1 VGAGAEM
8 LSAPAISHTQWVGD
22 ESGASGDDGMSVV
35 AGVSTFH
42 SYSYVFIILSI
53 KIYIKIP

>member
-1 VGAGAEM
+1 MGAGAEM

-22 ESGASGDDGMSVV
+22 ESGARGDGVVSVV
-35 AGVSTFH
+35 AGVRTFH
-42 SYSYVFIILSI
+42 AYSYVFIILSI

>member
-1 VGAGAEM
+1 MGAGAEM
-8 LSAPAISHTQWVGD
+8 LSAPAISHTQWLGD
-22 ESGASGDDGMSVV
+22 ESGARGDDGMSVV
-35 AGVSTFH
+35 AGVRTFH